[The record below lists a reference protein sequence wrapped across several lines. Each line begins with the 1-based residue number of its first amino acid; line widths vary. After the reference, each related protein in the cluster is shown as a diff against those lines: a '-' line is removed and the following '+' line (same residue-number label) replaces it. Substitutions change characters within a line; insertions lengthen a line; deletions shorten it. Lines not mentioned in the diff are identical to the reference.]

1 MRSTGMLVAVLA
13 VAVLGCGGR
22 VASSPGPAPAA
33 ANGPADFDLAAERRT
48 VYHTHG
54 GEGALVDRVELA
66 VRNRSDRARQLRVVG
81 VERLHG
87 SCNAPGWDD
96 ARPLVVR
103 APMAP
108 IAVAPAE
115 SLRVAVMFD
124 PVECY
129 NACDRFGFRVRA
141 EIDGAP
147 VVVEAEL
154 DVQREAPDPE

>member
-1 MRSTGMLVAVLA
+1 MLVAVLA
-13 VAVLGCGGR
+13 VAVLGCGGAPR
-22 VASSPGPAPAA
+22 PAPAA
-33 ANGPADFDLAAERRT
+33 AAAASAAAGPADFDLAAERRT

-103 APMAP
+103 APTAP
-108 IAVAPAE
+108 VTVAPAE

-129 NACDRFGFRVRA
+129 NACDRFGFRVHA
-141 EIDGAP
+141 EIDGAA
-147 VVVEAEL
+147 VVVEAAL
-154 DVQREAPDPE
+154 DVQREEPESE

>member
-1 MRSTGMLVAVLA
+1 MLVAVLA
-13 VAVLGCGGR
+13 VAVLGCGGAA
-22 VASSPGPAPAA
+22 ASSPRPAA
-33 ANGPADFDLAAERRT
+33 AAASAGPADFDLAAERRT

-66 VRNRSDRARQLRVVG
+66 VRNRSDRARRLRVVG

-87 SCNAPGWDD
+87 SCNTPGWDD

-103 APMAP
+103 APTEP
-108 IAVAPAE
+108 VAVAPAE

-129 NACDRFGFRVRA
+129 NACDRFGFRVHA
-141 EIDGAP
+141 EIDGAA
-147 VVVEAEL
+147 VVVEAAL
-154 DVQREAPDPE
+154 DVQREEPDSE